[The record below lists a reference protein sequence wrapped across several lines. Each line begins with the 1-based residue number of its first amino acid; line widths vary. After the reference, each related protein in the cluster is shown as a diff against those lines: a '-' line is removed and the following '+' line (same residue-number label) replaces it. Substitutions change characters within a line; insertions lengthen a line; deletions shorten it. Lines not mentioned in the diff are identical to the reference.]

1 MMQRRTILFAALAL
15 RTGVAAAETPRL
27 TVFAAVS
34 LTDAMKAIGDAWV
47 AQGHQLPRFSFAASS
62 TLARQLEHGAQ
73 ANIFASA
80 DEVWMEWASERH
92 LIDPASRRDIVSTQL
107 VLVVP
112 KDHPQ
117 QIDITPGFDLAGL
130 LGRNGRLAL
139 GDPAHVPAGRYAKQS
154 LTHLGVWD
162 SVHKRLAP
170 AESVRSALLL
180 VERGEVPA
188 GIVYATDAKA
198 SSRVVVAGVFP
209 ADSHDRIVYPF
220 ALTRV
225 GDTPD
230 ARALLDFIA
239 GPGAREIFIKLG
251 FDAEPPGPGK

>member
-1 MMQRRTILFAALAL
+1 MQRRTVLFATLGL
-15 RTGVAAAETPRL
+15 GQGIAAAATSRL

-34 LTDAMKAIGDAWV
+34 LTDAMNAIGNAWV

-80 DEVWMEWASERH
+80 DEVWMEWAAQRH

-112 KDHPQ
+112 KDHPL
-117 QIDITPGFDLAGL
+117 QIDIKPDFDLAGL
-130 LGRNGRLAL
+130 LGRSGRLAL

-154 LTHLGVWD
+154 LTHLGVCD
-162 SVHKRLAP
+162 SVRARLAP

-198 SSRVVVAGVFP
+198 SSRVVVAGIFP

-225 GDTPD
+225 GDTPE
-230 ARALLDFIA
+230 ARALLEFIA
-239 GPGAREIFIKLG
+239 GPEARAIFIRLG
-251 FDAEPPGPGK
+251 FDTESSGTG